1 MSDDYTT
8 YRRAT
13 YLIVVVC
20 AWVALVFF
28 AGLAFGATIQT
39 ATSPDGQWRVEILST
54 PDGSGIKREL
64 YSTPAVGGVRRKI
77 SGDVPHDHDVA
88 EFAITPD
95 SRRVAFRKGRTATGA
110 WGLYSVAISGGAVT
124 PLSAG
129 LPYVETGYRVTN
141 GDVHALCTE
150 IAGGSLV
157 PFVVSITGGARREP
171 GIFADGFNDGTTGA
185 WR

>member
-13 YLIVVVC
+13 YLIVVVS

-39 ATSPDGQWRVEILST
+39 ATSPDGQWRVELSDSASAT
-54 PDGSGIKREL
+54 KFEL
-64 YSTPAVGGVRRKI
+64 WSTPAIGGARRRI
-77 SGDVPHDHDVA
+77 SGDVPFDFDVA
-88 EFAITPD
+88 EFVISPD
-95 SRRVAFRKGRTATGA
+95 SRRVAFRKGRTATGN
-110 WGLYSVAISGGAVT
+110 WGLYSVAINGGAVT

-150 IAGGSLV
+150 IAGGSLAA
-157 PFVVSITGGARREP
+157 FVVPIAGGERRLP
-171 GIFADGFNDGTTGA
+171 GVFSDGFESGGTGA